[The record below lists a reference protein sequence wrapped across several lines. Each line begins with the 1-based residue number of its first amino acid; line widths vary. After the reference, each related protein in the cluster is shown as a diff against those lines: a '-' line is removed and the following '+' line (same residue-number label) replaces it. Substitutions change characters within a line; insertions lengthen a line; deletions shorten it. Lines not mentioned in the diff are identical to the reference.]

1 MSSANQK
8 YKMSGTSKPFKEW
21 LIEQQKEGQLDIHDE
36 SSYRNAIGNALSVKE
51 ISDRRKRNIFIAVG
65 ISLAIYGIYKL
76 SKSGKL
82 EGVDTSL

>member
-36 SSYRNAIGNALSVKE
+36 SSYRNAVGNAPTWKE
-51 ISDRRKRNIFIAVG
+51 IGDRRKRNVIIGFGIA
-65 ISLAIYGIYKL
+65 LAIYGIYKL